1 MSNPAQ
7 TTVPGSA
14 NVKVCLQLNRRGAGK
29 SLAALPEHAIVKR
42 TAPISVISVVLL
54 AACGALCQSE
64 RRADGLLQR
73 DGTNSPEVQS
83 QEIRTWKLL
92 PDAPSTVQP
101 PRQAEKF
108 QTFAY
113 EARSRLTIR
122 TAGISS
128 GINLGTELRRVTSGP
143 QPSLIASYELPSTE
157 KESSNIIVK
166 YLCPPS
172 VKRTLLYHP
181 SISSAFIGRATYA
194 ASRMFIA
201 RNDSGKNR
209 LNTSYFIGVL
219 SLVAAQ
225 TAHRPYWARS
235 PSAPLNDFGSTIG
248 NDAGMNLFR
257 EFGPGIRQMVKG
269 HMPKFAFKIEERIT
283 RDQYLKEVV
292 SSRAR

>member
-1 MSNPAQ
+1 M
-7 TTVPGSA
+7 
-14 NVKVCLQLNRRGAGK
+14 
-29 SLAALPEHAIVKR
+29 
-42 TAPISVISVVLL
+42 
-54 AACGALCQSE
+54 
-64 RRADGLLQR
+64 
-73 DGTNSPEVQS
+73 DGTNSPVVQS
-83 QEIRTWKLL
+83 QEMRTWRSL

-128 GINLGTELRRVTSGP
+128 GVNFGTEFRRVTPGP
-143 QPSLIASYELPSTE
+143 QPSLIGSYELPSTE
-157 KESSNIIVK
+157 NGSSNFIVK
-166 YLCPPS
+166 YLCPPL

-181 SISSAFIGRATYA
+181 STSTTFMGRTTYS
-194 ASRMFIA
+194 ASRMFVA

-219 SLVAAQ
+219 SLVAIHSAR
-225 TAHRPYWARS
+225 RPIWARPS
-235 PSAPLNDFGSTIG
+235 SAPFNDFGSTIG

-257 EFGPGIRQMVKG
+257 EFGPGIRQTVKG

-283 RDQYLKEVV
+283 RNQNLRQVV
-292 SSRAR
+292 SSPAR